1 MTRGPRSDIKAA
13 IKTAQIHT
21 SIGETPVMTTSH
33 ITKDKLYDAVAP
45 TDFAAM
51 LEVDR
56 HTKRS
61 TAFDK
66 IISATHDHFW
76 DPMDK
81 KYIDFDTPFD
91 MVNQAILPDH
101 MVPALET
108 PYVRAHFA
116 DKPLELIR
124 FKNEMAR
131 WQLSAILHGEQG
143 ALNLSASLCH
153 VLRDAGAQEYAAN
166 QAREE
171 ARHVAAFA
179 AYIKARWGS
188 PLPCGDVLKT
198 LLVDIVHAPEV
209 YKKIVGMQMLI
220 EGLAM
225 GAFASIYNEWHD
237 PLARKLTQLVMTD
250 EAFHHKFG
258 KIWADRTIPKLDAAE
273 HAIVEDW
280 AAHCFQTLLFN
291 LVAPHQMIPIY
302 AEFGLDPD
310 IVMAQFQEFAT
321 DVERRERMKESTNI
335 FRVLVKTL
343 WNANIITDRTKAF
356 YAMYVDFAEFEAE
369 GEHMVG
375 DDIAEDGIRFLQSVN
390 FSGRSDA
397 LAQIKIA
404 AE

>member
-1 MTRGPRSDIKAA
+1 MSAVDTN
-13 IKTAQIHT
+13 
-21 SIGETPVMTTSH
+21 

-45 TDFAAM
+45 TDFAAL
-51 LEVDR
+51 LEIDR
-56 HTKRS
+56 HTTRS

-76 DPMDK
+76 DPLDK
-81 KYIDFDTPFD
+81 KYIDFDEPFD
-91 MVNQAILPDH
+91 MENNALLPDYL
-101 MVPALET
+101 VPALET
-108 PYVRAHFA
+108 PYVQAFFEG
-116 DKPLELIR
+116 KPKELIR

-166 QAREE
+166 QCREE
-171 ARHVAAFA
+171 ARHVSAFA
-179 AYIKARWGS
+179 RYIKARWGS
-188 PLPCGDVLKT
+188 PLPCGEVLKS
-198 LLVDIVHAPEV
+198 LMVEIVHAPEV

-225 GAFASIYNEWHD
+225 GAFATIYSEWSD

-258 KIWADRTIPKLDAAE
+258 KIWADRTIPKLDEKE

-291 LVAPHQMIPIY
+291 LVAPHQMKSIY
-302 AEFGLDPD
+302 EEFGMDPD
-310 IVMAQFQEFAT
+310 IVMMQFQELAT
-321 DVERRERMKESTNI
+321 DDERRARMKEATNI

-356 YAMYVDFAEFEAE
+356 YAMYVDFKEFEAE
-369 GEHMVG
+369 GDHMVG
-375 DDIAEDGIRFLQSVN
+375 DDIAEDGIRFLQTIN
-390 FSGRSDA
+390 FAARSDA
-397 LAQIKIA
+397 LREVKIA